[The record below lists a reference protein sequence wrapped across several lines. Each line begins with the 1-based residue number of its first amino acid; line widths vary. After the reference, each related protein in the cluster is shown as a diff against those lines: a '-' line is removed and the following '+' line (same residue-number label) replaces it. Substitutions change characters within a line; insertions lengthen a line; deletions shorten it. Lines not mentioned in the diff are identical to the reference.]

1 MTTDTA
7 VRVTR
12 TIVQQQGL
20 LPSTHRT
27 RSIADVSR
35 VPVPLA
41 DIIFVDNPEL
51 RVDQHESTEMPFR
64 YMADEKGMP
73 IMPDVGF
80 PFPLPDVQM
89 KIYI

>member
-12 TIVQQQGL
+12 TIVQQKGQHF
-20 LPSTHRT
+20 STYRS

-35 VPVPLA
+35 VPVLLA
-41 DIIFVDNPEL
+41 DIKFIDNPEL
-51 RVDQHESTEMPFR
+51 RIDQHESTEMPFR

-73 IMPDVGF
+73 IMPPVGC
-80 PFPLPDVQM
+80 PVLLHGR
-89 KIYI
+89 